1 MCQWEADQSR
11 DNSPYESEMDAMK
24 QQYVIVGANL
34 AGGTAAITLREEGF
48 DGEIVLIGAEPHP
61 PYERPP
67 LSKEYLQGK
76 KPFEESLLK
85 PLTFYAEH
93 TIQARLGVRATR
105 VDPRQQ
111 VVELEDGDRVRYDK
125 VLVATGVRNRRFRLP
140 GMELEGIYDLRTVAD
155 ADLIRAESVQG
166 RRAVLVGM
174 GFIGSEVAASLRH
187 HGVEVTVIES
197 FKTPLYR
204 VLGEEVGRAFE
215 TLHREH
221 GVQMFFEET
230 VTALEGKRHVQCVVT
245 SSGRRLDCDFV
256 VVGMGVEPVT
266 DILTNTDVQMENG
279 IVVDE
284 YCQTNVE
291 GIYAAGDVANHY
303 HPHFGRLVRVE
314 HWQNAI
320 HQGRAAAR
328 SMLGKREPY
337 SDVHW
342 FWSDQYDCNVQYA
355 GFHTGWDELVVR
367 GNLEERNAV
376 VFYMQERRIAASV
389 AFNRGRDLQRA
400 MSLIRARVE
409 VEPAILRDEG
419 VDMRTLVPG
428 AKPVRTHQHRIVA
441 RPVASPGE
449 EVK

>member
-1 MCQWEADQSR
+1 M
-11 DNSPYESEMDAMK
+11 P

-67 LSKEYLQGK
+67 LSKEYLQGGR
-76 KPFEESLLK
+76 PFEDSLLK
-85 PLTFYAEH
+85 PSGFYADH
-93 TIQARLGVRATR
+93 NIQTRFGRRAVR
-105 VDPRQQ
+105 VDPFDH
-111 VVELEDGDRVRYDK
+111 VVELEGGDMLRYDK
-125 VLVATGVRNRRFRLP
+125 LLVTTGVRNRRLRIP
-140 GMELEGIYDLRTVAD
+140 GTDLEGVYDLRTVDD
-155 ADLIRAESVQG
+155 ADRIRARSHSG
-166 RRAVLVGM
+166 SRAVLVGM
-174 GFIGSEVAASLRH
+174 GFIGSEVAASLRQRR
-187 HGVEVTVIES
+187 VEVTVIEP

-204 VLGEEVGRAFE
+204 VLGEEIGRTFAE
-215 TLHREH
+215 LHREN
-221 GVQMFFEET
+221 GVQMFFEES
-230 VTALEGKRHVQCVVT
+230 VTAFEGTGHVQRVMT
-245 SSGRRLDCDFV
+245 SAGHRIECDFV
-256 VVGMGVEPVT
+256 VVGVGVKPVT
-266 DILTNTDVQMENG
+266 DLMVDSGVKIDNG

-291 GIYAAGDVANHY
+291 GIYAAGDVANHF
-303 HPHFGRLVRVE
+303 HPLFGRQVRVE

-342 FWSDQYDCNVQYA
+342 FWSDQYNCNVQYA

-376 VFYMQERRIAASV
+376 VFYLQERHIAAAV
-389 AFNRGRDLQRA
+389 AFNRGRDLQRT
-400 MSLIRARVE
+400 MSLIRARVQ
-409 VEPAILRDEG
+409 VEPAVLQDEG
-419 VDMRTLVPG
+419 VDLRSLVPG
-428 AKPVRTHQHRIVA
+428 ARPVRTHQHRIVPHPVA
-441 RPVASPGE
+441 RPDE

>member
-1 MCQWEADQSR
+1 MSQR
-11 DNSPYESEMDAMK
+11 
-24 QQYVIVGANL
+24 YVIVGANL

-48 DGEIVLIGAEPHP
+48 DGEVVLIGAEPHL

-67 LSKEYLQGK
+67 LSKEYLQGV
-76 KPFEESLLK
+76 KPFEEALLK
-85 PLTFYAEH
+85 PLTFYTEQ
-93 TIQARLGVRATR
+93 TIQARLGIRATR
-105 VDPRQQ
+105 IDPSQQ
-111 VVELEDGDRVRYDK
+111 VVELEDGDRIYYDK

-155 ADLIRAESVQG
+155 ADLIRAESAQG
-166 RRAVLVGM
+166 RRVVLVGM

-187 HGVEVTVIES
+187 HGVEVAVIES

-204 VLGEEVGRAFE
+204 VLGEEVGRVFE
-215 TLHREH
+215 ALHREH
-221 GVQMFFEET
+221 GVRMFFGDT
-230 VTALEGKRHVQCVVT
+230 VTALEGKRHVQRVVT
-245 SSGRRLDCDFV
+245 NSGRRLDCDFV
-256 VVGMGVEPVT
+256 IVGIGVEPVT
-266 DILTNTDVQMENG
+266 DILIGTDVKIDNG

-284 YCQTNVE
+284 YCQTSIE
-291 GIYAAGDVANHY
+291 GIYAAGDVANHF
-303 HPHFGRLVRVE
+303 HPLFGRQVRVE

-320 HQGRAAAR
+320 HQGRVAAR

-376 VFYMQERRIAASV
+376 AFYIQERRITAAV
-389 AFNRGRDLQRA
+389 AFNRGKDLQRA
-400 MSLIRARVE
+400 MSLIKARVE
-409 VEPAILRDEG
+409 VDPSVLQDEG
-419 VDMRTLVPG
+419 VDLRSLVPG
-428 AKPVRTHQHRIVA
+428 ARPVRTHQHRIVA
-441 RPVASPGE
+441 RPVARPGE